1 MRPQRRQLRRRGQK
15 IAASGRFEV
24 RPIGFSGNPF
34 GPIRRSAA
42 GIRSIE
48 VSGMTIK
55 HEVWLADAL
64 GGSAM
69 LVALYFVLREFASA
83 RLP

>member
-1 MRPQRRQLRRRGQK
+1 MLIPRGSAHATAYRR
-15 IAASGRFEV
+15 
-24 RPIGFSGNPF
+24 GNPF
-34 GPIRRSAA
+34 GDPPVGESASLA
-42 GIRSIE
+42 VE

-69 LVALYFVLREFASA
+69 LFALYFVLREFAST